1 MPDCHASK
9 RPFDAL
15 TRHGGGLAIAN
26 DRLWPDA
33 SLVSVESGIPFPPP
47 SHRIVG
53 CTPQFFPMF
62 SFHGVSLADG
72 NAPRKRLEALC
83 WLLVGWLLPLPR
95 VGSFRGL

>member
-1 MPDCHASK
+1 MLDCHASK

-15 TRHGGGLAIAN
+15 TRHGGGLAIET
-26 DRLWPDA
+26 DRVEPDA
-33 SLVSVESGIPFPPP
+33 SPVSVEGGISLPPP
-47 SHRIVG
+47 YHRIVG
-53 CTPQFFPMF
+53 YPPQFFPMF

-95 VGSFRGL
+95 VDGFMAL